1 MHLLRLVTKGF
12 LVNKDGFH
20 DEVVTVGNKGQRDA
34 EQEDKKA
41 KYEGFSLFKEI
52 TRL

>member
-1 MHLLRLVTKGF
+1 
-12 LVNKDGFH
+12 VNKDGFH

>member
-1 MHLLRLVTKGF
+1 
-12 LVNKDGFH
+12 VNKDGFH
-20 DEVVTVGNKGQRDA
+20 DEVVVTVGNKGQRDA
-34 EQEDKKA
+34 VQEDKKA